1 VRCDLAAEVGKGLAT
16 LKWFIWHGNVFR
28 APQTAEDLEC
38 QLDDVGG
45 GQAAFE
51 QVRLVKAVREFDT
64 YIRANADRISNYGER
79 TPRRGD
85 HLQLLRR
92 VRRQPGHQQRM
103 LKKQQI
109 TEPHAE
115 PTSSYRSAPAS
126 STTNWQ
132 RTSTAGI
139 PASPTPLSIDKH
151 WPPDLPQFVPLS

>member
-1 VRCDLAAEVGKGLAT
+1 MRPCHRGRQGPGESHLVSR
-16 LKWFIWHGNVFR
+16 HGNVFR

-45 GQAAFE
+45 SQAAFE

-64 YIRANADRISNYGER
+64 YIRANADRIPNWGNAHRAGE
-79 TPRRGD
+79 TISSSFVESAVN
-85 HLQLLRR
+85 Q
-92 VRRQPGHQQRM
+92 VISKRM

>member
-1 VRCDLAAEVGKGLAT
+1 VRHSSSHYRAPGWTSLSGGGVRCDLAAEVGKGLAT

-64 YIRANADRISNYGER
+64 YIRANADRIPNYGER

-92 VRRQPGHQQRM
+92 VRRQPGHQQ
-103 LKKQQI
+103 
-109 TEPHAE
+109 THAE
-115 PTSSYRSAPAS
+115 E
-126 STTNWQ
+126 TT
-132 RTSTAGI
+132 
-139 PASPTPLSIDKH
+139 DH
-151 WPPDLPQFVPLS
+151 